1 MELCTELGD
10 LADALSYWLKCMITS
25 GSTVALIESY
35 FRSLFSVIHS
45 NGIFEGLR

>member
-10 LADALSYWLKCMITS
+10 LADALSYSLKCMITS
-25 GSTVALIESY
+25 GSTVALVILE
-35 FRSLFSVIHS
+35 SLFSVIHS